1 MATGLAI
8 ALFLSTQ
15 VTLINSRLSTPL
27 KGVIYF
33 TLFSSSFLLVVLQS
47 RTGHLSAI
55 LVLALIA
62 PYLYQKNRKQLLINI
77 LIMTLALVTAIA
89 SFQSSDVAKRG
100 GENYQSVGS
109 RNIIFEVSSDM
120 VKTKP
125 LFGYGYGGFER
136 SFIDHFNQYSIEHP
150 EVGNNIKRLSHPHNE
165 VLFWVIEG
173 GVIALLAFVLF
184 TKAYITTWLNI
195 SRLKA
200 FALFTLLLPI
210 LLHSQLEFPFYSSV
224 SHFIIFILILW
235 LTDTENPKNNLSFN
249 YTNTFLIRFIA
260 LLIPAVFFA
269 FFSNKFTY
277 CQYFG

>member
-125 LFGYGYGGFER
+125 LFGYGYGGFEH
-136 SFIDHFNQYSIEHP
+136 SFIDHFRI
-150 EVGNNIKRLSHPHNE
+150 
-165 VLFWVIEG
+165 
-173 GVIALLAFVLF
+173 
-184 TKAYITTWLNI
+184 
-195 SRLKA
+195 
-200 FALFTLLLPI
+200 
-210 LLHSQLEFPFYSSV
+210 FYRTS
-224 SHFIIFILILW
+224 
-235 LTDTENPKNNLSFN
+235 
-249 YTNTFLIRFIA
+249 
-260 LLIPAVFFA
+260 
-269 FFSNKFTY
+269 
-277 CQYFG
+277 